1 MAITLE
7 ELKERLSKEDEVDLL
22 EILNIDSEK
31 LVEKFT
37 DEIEER
43 FTQLEE
49 EFGFDEETVD
59 EEENY
64 Y

>member
-7 ELKERLSKEDEVDLL
+7 ELKERLTKEDEVDLL

-49 EFGFDEETVD
+49 EFGFDEETIN
-59 EEENY
+59 EEEDY